1 MAVAAQA
8 VKRALAGMPVAERNL
23 LVTEATESAFQH
35 LAEMD
40 RNSLEL
46 DIHTLMHYSG
56 SERRPGPWM
65 GRTGA
70 MELLAAIGRWMME
83 EGR

>member
-1 MAVAAQA
+1 MSVQA
-8 VKRALAGMPVAERNL
+8 VRRALALMPVAERNL
-23 LVTEATESAFQH
+23 LVTEATESAFRK
-35 LAEMD
+35 LLETD

-70 MELLAAIGRWMME
+70 TELLAAIGRWMVE